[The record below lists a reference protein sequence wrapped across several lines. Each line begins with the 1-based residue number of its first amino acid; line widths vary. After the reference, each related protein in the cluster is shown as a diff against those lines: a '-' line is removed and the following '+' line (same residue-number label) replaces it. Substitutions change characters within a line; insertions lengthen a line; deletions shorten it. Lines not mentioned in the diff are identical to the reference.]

1 MQFRGWLAA
10 PAMGAALVVMA
21 APGAEAQRFS
31 EGYRFLEAVRK
42 GDGNEVTKI
51 LNDPSSRIINTRSDA
66 GEGAL
71 HIVAKRSDAT
81 YLGFLLGKGADANL
95 RDGQGDTPM
104 MTALLTGF
112 VPGVEVLLR
121 RGGNPNLANS
131 RGETPL
137 IRAVQLRNPEA
148 VRLLLANGA
157 DPDQTDNVAG
167 MSARDY
173 AKVDTRSPAVA
184 KMMADAPKLQGR
196 RAVAGPKLR

>member
-1 MQFRGWLAA
+1 MVRTGWLATV
-10 PAMGAALVVMA
+10 AALAVMV

-31 EGYRFLEAVRK
+31 EGYRYLEAVRK
-42 GDGNEVTKI
+42 ADGAELTKI
-51 LNDPSSRIINTRSDA
+51 LNNPSSRIVDARSDA

-71 HIVAKRSDAT
+71 HIVAKRSDST
-81 YLGFLLGKGADANL
+81 YLNFLLARGANPNL
-95 RDGQGDTPM
+95 QDGQGDTPM
-104 MTALLTGF
+104 MTALLNGF
-112 VPGVEVLLR
+112 VPGVELLLQR
-121 RGGNPNLANS
+121 KANVNLGNN

-137 IRAVQLRNPEA
+137 IRAVQLRNLEA

-173 AKVDTRSPAVA
+173 AKVDTRAPAVS
-184 KMMADAPKLQGR
+184 KMLADAPKLQAR